1 MKNGR
6 LALVVLLLS
15 WLFGLTACGPTM
27 KSEHMKELEIA
38 RVEKYKECVKARKD
52 AETERMTAIAKLTP
66 EQTTMVMMG
75 DAMTRQAE
83 ALTGKDQCSQGMSV
97 FEMEAI
103 IAKSRNET
111 IGEFGGTAIR
121 TTGAGYAAYVA
132 GDTIK
137 GISKTSGDKTEI
149 HGDGSSATIEKVTSN
164 NDQKIS
170 TGDESPVGST
180 AAPNVT
186 GPDKHTETAVAEPVV
201 VGPASL
207 ERK

>member
-6 LALVVLLLS
+6 LALVVLLLPG
-15 WLFGLTACGPTM
+15 LFGLSACGPTM
-27 KSEHMKELEIA
+27 KSEHMKELEVA
-38 RVEKYKECVKARKD
+38 RVEKYKECVAARKD
-52 AETERMTAIAKLTP
+52 AETARLAALAKLTP
-66 EQTTMVMMG
+66 EQTAMVMMG

-83 ALTGKDQCSQGMSV
+83 ALSGKDQCSQGMSV

-103 IAKSRNET
+103 IAKSRNEI
-111 IGEFGGTAIR
+111 IGNLGVAGIH
-121 TTGAGYAAYVA
+121 TTGAGYAARVA
-132 GDTIK
+132 GKTIES
-137 GISKTSGDKTEI
+137 ISKTSGDKTEI
-149 HGDGSSATIEKVTSN
+149 NGDGSSATIEKVTSN

-170 TGDESPVGST
+170 TGDESSVGST